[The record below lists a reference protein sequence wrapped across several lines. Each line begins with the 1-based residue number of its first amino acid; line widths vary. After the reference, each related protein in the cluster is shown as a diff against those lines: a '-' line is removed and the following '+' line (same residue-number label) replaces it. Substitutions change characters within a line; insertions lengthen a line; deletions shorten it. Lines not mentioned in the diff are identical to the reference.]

1 MTNPA
6 NQSPQYKRI
15 LLKLSGEALQ
25 GDQGYGIDPETCSR
39 IAAEISEVAKLGVQ
53 ISLVVG
59 AGNIFRG
66 LKASKAGFD
75 RTTADYMGMLAT
87 ILNGMALQDALENA
101 GVTTRVQT
109 AIEIKELAEPFIRRR
124 AISHLEKDIVVIF
137 VGGTGNPYFTTD
149 TTAALRAS
157 EINAD
162 IIFKATKVDGVFS
175 DDPVTNPDA
184 EKIDELTYIEV
195 IQRKLKVMDM
205 TAITLSMENSIP
217 IIVFNLNTPGNIKKI
232 VLGEKIG
239 TIIREVA
246 S

>member
-6 NQSPQYKRI
+6 SQSPQYKRI

-39 IAAEISEVAKLGVQ
+39 IASEISDVAKLGLQ
-53 ISLVVG
+53 ISIVVG
-59 AGNIFRG
+59 GGNIFRG
-66 LKASKAGFD
+66 LKASQAGFD

-87 ILNGMALQDALENA
+87 ILNGMALQEALENA
-101 GVTTRVQT
+101 GVKTRVQT
-109 AIEIKELAEPFIRRR
+109 AIEIKELAEPYIRRK
-124 AISHLEKDIVVIF
+124 AMSHLEKGIVVIF

-162 IIFKATKVDGVFS
+162 VIFKATKVDGVFS
-175 DDPVTNPDA
+175 DDPVSNPDA
-184 EKIDELTYIEV
+184 EKLDELTYIEV

-205 TAITLSMENSIP
+205 TAITLSMDNNIP

>member
-1 MTNPA
+1 MSVEDTSA
-6 NQSPQYKRI
+6 VFVRERRS
-15 LLKLSGEALQ
+15 LQ
-25 GDQGYGIDPETCSR
+25 C
-39 IAAEISEVAKLGVQ
+39 
-53 ISLVVG
+53 
-59 AGNIFRG
+59 F
-66 LKASKAGFD
+66 
-75 RTTADYMGMLAT
+75 
-87 ILNGMALQDALENA
+87 
-101 GVTTRVQT
+101 
-109 AIEIKELAEPFIRRR
+109 EIKELAEPFIRRK
-124 AISHLEKDIVVIF
+124 AIHHLEKGITVIF

-175 DDPVTNPDA
+175 DDPMTNPDA

-232 VLGEKIG
+232 VLGAKIG